1 MRQGLANRQVD
12 AILLCRGC
20 GTRAI
25 GIRERTVCPG
35 TDGNGLVRVLSD
47 ILCDA
52 PRIGMLWPGGILWRQ
67 DLEARMDTNR
77 FSRLAIAEPERL
89 GVSRSDG

>member
-1 MRQGLANRQVD
+1 MRPGLASRQVD

-35 TDGNGLVRVLSD
+35 STATLVRVLSD
-47 ILCDA
+47 ILGNA
-52 PRIGMLWPGGILWRQ
+52 PRIGMLWPGGILWRP

-77 FSRLAIAEPERL
+77 FSRPAIAEPERL